1 MGHTRVYNNDIEFVP
16 ARRELAV
23 TKGKSLGRAPPK
35 SVCLLKTRTSAVVE
49 QKANSVFWETE
60 CSS

>member
-1 MGHTRVYNNDIEFVP
+1 MGHTKVYNNDIGFVP
-16 ARRELAV
+16 GCREL
-23 TKGKSLGRAPPK
+23 TKGKRLGRAPPK
-35 SVCLLKTRTSAVVE
+35 SACLLKTRTSAVVE